1 MTITPILKKFGLNDK
16 EIKIYLTLLK
26 LGPTSVRKIAEKS
39 GINRGTSYDVLK
51 NLRTLGL
58 VTYYHKATKQFFVA
72 EDPHKLLE
80 ATDSKIGN
88 LNEVKKKLNKII
100 PELKSLHD
108 SADNKPVVKYY
119 EGLSGVRTILQDV
132 LESTNKE
139 YFVFSSTSISPYL
152 YKAFPSFTKQRIKKN
167 IKVKVISI
175 GAGGELAK
183 LSERKWLSKKEGTP
197 TYILIY
203 SNKVAM
209 ISINQD
215 NKPLGLIT
223 EDKSLY
229 HTQLQLFNYIWQT
242 L

>member
-88 LNEVKKKLNKII
+88 LNEVKKK
-100 PELKSLHD
+100 
-108 SADNKPVVKYY
+108 
-119 EGLSGVRTILQDV
+119 
-132 LESTNKE
+132 
-139 YFVFSSTSISPYL
+139 
-152 YKAFPSFTKQRIKKN
+152 KK
-167 IKVKVISI
+167 
-175 GAGGELAK
+175 
-183 LSERKWLSKKEGTP
+183 
-197 TYILIY
+197 
-203 SNKVAM
+203 
-209 ISINQD
+209 
-215 NKPLGLIT
+215 
-223 EDKSLY
+223 
-229 HTQLQLFNYIWQT
+229 
-242 L
+242 

>member
-1 MTITPILKKFGLNDK
+1 MFIIPILKKFGLNEK
-16 EIKIYLTLLK
+16 EIKIYLALLK
-26 LGPTSVRKIAEKS
+26 LGPSSVRKIATES
-39 GINRGTSYDVLK
+39 EINRGTSYDILK
-51 NLRTLGL
+51 NLIKLGL
-58 VTYYHKATKQFFVA
+58 VSYYHKVTKQFFVA

-80 ATDSKIGN
+80 ATDNKIN
-88 LNEVKKKLNKII
+88 DLKNIKEKIAEII

-108 SADNKPVVKYY
+108 STENKPVVKYY
-119 EGLSGVRTILQDV
+119 EGHNGIKTILQDV
-132 LESTNKE
+132 LDSTEKE
-139 YFVFSSTSISPYL
+139 YVVFSSTCISPYL
-152 YKAFPSFTKQRIKKN
+152 YKAFPTFTKQRIKKN
-167 IKVKVISI
+167 ISVKAISI
-175 GAGGELAK
+175 GAGGEKAK

-209 ISINQD
+209 ISVNQD
-215 NKPLGLIT
+215 NQPLGLIT